1 MEQSMSSSK
10 FNDSIKSQILDILD
24 KNNSIIK
31 NNILSISET
40 DNENIKLKIFNI
52 LHEFNK
58 IIETN
63 INDILDKKP
72 EPEIVIKSNKIIE
85 TKIVNE
91 TDKIIDKKQ
100 QIIKLF
106 NENVKN
112 KKIIIESKYKNCD
125 SAEGYWIETQ
135 MGLKHNSDNAPDI
148 LGYEMKKDSKK
159 ITFRD
164 YSASEYIFSV
174 NKPVLCLFNKWND
187 KNIKMT
193 RDEFIK
199 YFGNANV
206 KKNGRFSWSG
216 KCVPTYGEYNNCG
229 QKISIDDDNNICIFY
244 KYDKDQRDHIKEY
257 DFLKKGKILNALYRL
272 IGSKTGK
279 HRIKGMSIKEK
290 KEYLKIPASERLTAH
305 DIEQGTVTVSNIGSV
320 YPGQTGVTS
329 LLEIVPPQV
338 CAIAVGAVQDRAL
351 VVSDGDGYKSVEA
364 RPVLPLC
371 IAFDHRALDFGD
383 VVPFIKRLDEIFD
396 NPEII
401 RSWSNK
407 KNI

>member
-257 DFLKKGKILNALYRL
+257 DFLKKGKILIVLWLN
-272 IGSKTGK
+272 SKIEENINKKFNSNGFF
-279 HRIKGMSIKEK
+279 ICK
-290 KEYLKIPASERLTAH
+290 KENNVYTKICFGKPFNFSYF
-305 DIEQGTVTVSNIGSV
+305 IENIKNKN
-320 YPGQTGVTS
+320 
-329 LLEIVPPQV
+329 I
-338 CAIAVGAVQDRAL
+338 
-351 VVSDGDGYKSVEA
+351 
-364 RPVLPLC
+364 
-371 IAFDHRALDFGD
+371 
-383 VVPFIKRLDEIFD
+383 IFD
-396 NPEII
+396 SGMYSGNSRNYSHF
-401 RSWSNK
+401 RSISSNFWNK
-407 KNI
+407 LIVEEF